1 VSDLDKQM
9 NIPQMMPLYGDLER
23 SLMSDYLASGA
34 FLTEHRKTL
43 ELEAALGDFL
53 GIPHVHMAP
62 SGTMALTMAGMA
74 LGIGPGDEV
83 IVPAYTMIATA
94 NAFSMLG
101 ATPVFVDVEPG
112 TLCLDISLVRAA
124 VTSKTR
130 AVVLMSAN
138 GRSPSYPVDDLFEF
152 CSAAGLYLIEDAAQ
166 SLGSRYPSGGFIGAK
181 SHIACLSFSMPKIIT
196 MGQGGALVTT
206 NRELSERIASLRNFG
221 RASSGIDDHDSF
233 GINGKITDMQAV
245 IGLAQLQDLERRV
258 QRKKAIY
265 HLYQEALAECH
276 ACELLSNDVNFV
288 APWFYELM
296 TPRKQELMA
305 VLASHGVSTRQM
317 YRPIPSQSIYDG
329 RGDDYP
335 VAQKIAVQGLWLP
348 SYVQITDA
356 EIAYICKIIRD
367 FHGDKI

>member
-1 VSDLDKQM
+1 M

-23 SLMSDYLASGA
+23 SLMSDYMASGA

-43 ELEAALGDFL
+43 ELEVALGDFL
-53 GIPHVHMAP
+53 GIQHVHMAP

-101 ATPVFVDVEPG
+101 ATPIFVDVEPG

-138 GRSPSYPVDDLFEF
+138 GRSPTYPVDDLFEF
-152 CSAAGLYLIEDAAQ
+152 CTAAGLYLIEDAAQ
-166 SLGSRYPSGGFIGAK
+166 SLGSKYPSGEFIGAK
-181 SHIACLSFSMPKIIT
+181 SHVACLSFSMPKIIT

-206 NRELSERIASLRNFG
+206 NRELSESIASLRNFG
-221 RASSGIDDHDSF
+221 RASSGIDDHDRF

-245 IGLAQLQDLERRV
+245 IGLAQLQDLDRRI

-265 HLYQEALAECH
+265 DLYREGLAGL
-276 ACELLSNDVNFV
+276 ADCELLVNDVDLV
-288 APWFYELM
+288 TPWFYELV
-296 TPRKQELMA
+296 TPKKSELMA
-305 VLASHGVSTRQM
+305 FLASRGVATRDM
-317 YRPIPSQSIYDG
+317 YRPIPSQSIYEGCGEDF
-329 RGDDYP
+329 P
-335 VAQKIAVQGLWLP
+335 VAHRIGVEGLWLP
-348 SYVQITDA
+348 SYVQITDD
-356 EIAYICKIIRD
+356 EIAYICESIRE
-367 FHGDKI
+367 FFS